1 MVKEL
6 TVKNAAQIERISRLA
21 WDAPCEIYLH
31 AGPAELDAR
40 DLTPANMYDLVGQR
54 VRVVAGDNAD
64 PALFGCLMEQME
76 GTAKSRRTLR
86 QQIDSLINQM
96 EPRYG
101 WEARLVHIQR

>member
-6 TVKNAAQIERISRLA
+6 TIKNAAQIERISRLA
-21 WDAPCEIYLH
+21 WDAPYEIYLH

-40 DLTPANMYDLVGQR
+40 DLTPANMYDLVGR
-54 VRVVAGDNAD
+54 KVCVVAGDNAD
-64 PALFGCLMEQME
+64 PIHFGCLVEQME
-76 GTAKSRRTLR
+76 GAHRSRRTLR

-101 WEARLVHIQR
+101 WEVRLKRLQC